1 MSGGGHSSGFSGGK
15 GSSGGGSMFR
25 GNSSGGGS
33 VGVPHSGGSRSG
45 GSVSSHGGNS
55 GNSGLRSPSL
65 GNSSG
70 SMGKSSGHGSGQGLS
85 GTQSDRGP
93 RVMDFGPSRGGKSG
107 GSGGAH
113 DPTFRQ
119 GNKNLDLGQRNIGKS
134 DRVIR
139 SGGDRLGDAKQG
151 HEGRIGSDG
160 SSQHGDQKARTTRN
174 VRDPVETARHERD
187 RGGDSGLVNNDRGGD
202 GWRDGRGGRGDW
214 DNGRGDWDG
223 GRGDWDNGRNH
234 GGWNG
239 RHSHRHNH
247 WHRGFWRLGL
257 WGFNPWWGGW
267 GWGPGWGGYGFGLG
281 LGYGGWGYGGWGWN
295 SWGYSPLWY
304 NSGYYGYYN
313 PYCSGP
319 LVLGS
324 TVIDYS
330 QPIVVAQGTTT
341 TPVSEEAVD
350 DPATAGAMA
359 EFDAARAAFLNGDY
373 RAALSGVDRALQQI
387 PDDGVLHEFRAL
399 VLFAQGDYQQ
409 AAATINSV
417 LAGGPGWDWE
427 TLRGLYPDVPT
438 YTAQLRALE
447 AYARAHQTEA
457 FPRFLLAYHYLT
469 TGYTDAAVE
478 QLKRVV
484 ALQPGDTVAK
494 QLLTSMSPDSQ
505 VPAPAPAPASDPTLP
520 PQPPVAGDGP
530 AVPPAPPAA
539 EEHTVARPVTTES
552 LVGDWNASRED
563 GSTFALTLDKEG
575 AFTWKYAGNGQDNS
589 LKGKYTLAKDLLILE
604 PDSGGAMIGRLSSA
618 ADGQFHFQLVG
629 GPPGDPGL
637 TFKQ

>member
-1 MSGGGHSSGFSGGK
+1 MSNSGGASGHGSGHQSG
-15 GSSGGGSMFR
+15 
-25 GNSSGGGS
+25 
-33 VGVPHSGGSRSG
+33 
-45 GSVSSHGGNS
+45 
-55 GNSGLRSPSL
+55 SL
-65 GNSSG
+65 GNSSN
-70 SMGKSSGHGSGQGLS
+70 
-85 GTQSDRGP
+85 QSDGRGNSGATGNSGP

-107 GSGGAH
+107 IAGAN

-119 GNKNLDLGQRNIGKS
+119 SNKSLDLGQRHVGKADNVS
-134 DRVIR
+134 R
-139 SGGDRLGDAKQG
+139 SGGDRLGDPKHG
-151 HEGRIGSDG
+151 GDRHIGGDG
-160 SSQHGDQKARTTRN
+160 ASTNDQKGRPSRN
-174 VRDPVETARHERD
+174 VNDPAQTARHDRGG
-187 RGGDSGLVNNDRGGD
+187 RGGDSGLVNTDRGGD
-202 GWRDGRGGRGDW
+202 GWRDGKGGRGDW
-214 DNGRGDWDG
+214 DGHNGDWDG
-223 GRGDWDNGRNH
+223 HNGDHHHD

-239 RHSHRHNH
+239 HYHHHHNN
-247 WHRGFWRLGL
+247 WHHGFWGLGL
-257 WGFNPWWGGW
+257 WGFSPWWGGW

-304 NSGYYGYYN
+304 NSGYYSYYN
-313 PYCSGP
+313 PYCTAP

-330 QPIVVAQGTTT
+330 QPVVVAQGTTT
-341 TPVSEEAVD
+341 TPISEEAVD
-350 DPATAGAMA
+350 DPATAAAMA
-359 EFDAARAAFLNGDY
+359 EFDAARSAFGNGNY
-373 RAALSGVDRALQQI
+373 AAALSGVDRALQQI

-447 AYARAHQTEA
+447 AYARAHQAEA
-457 FPRFLLAYHYLT
+457 FPRFLLAYHYMT

-484 ALQPGDTVAK
+484 ALQPNDTVAK
-494 QLLTSMSPDSQ
+494 QLLASMSPDSQ

-530 AVPPAPPAA
+530 AVPPAPPTA
-539 EEHTVARPVTTES
+539 EEHTVAKPVTTEA
-552 LVGDWNASRED
+552 LVGDWNSSRED
-563 GSTFALTLDKEG
+563 GSTFALTLDNEG
-575 AFTWKYAGNGQDNS
+575 AFTWKYSSNGQDNS

-604 PDSGGAMIGRLSSA
+604 PDTGGAMIGRVNSA

-637 TFKQ
+637 TFKK

>member
-1 MSGGGHSSGFSGGK
+1 MSNSGG
-15 GSSGGGSMFR
+15 
-25 GNSSGGGS
+25 
-33 VGVPHSGGSRSG
+33 
-45 GSVSSHGGNS
+45 
-55 GNSGLRSPSL
+55 L
-65 GNSSG
+65 
-70 SMGKSSGHGSGQGLS
+70 SGHGSGRQS
-85 GTQSDRGP
+85 GSLGKSTNQSDHRGATGGTGNSGP

-107 GSGGAH
+107 IAGAN
-113 DPTFRQ
+113 DSTFRQ
-119 GNKNLDLGQRNIGKS
+119 SNKNLDLGQRHIGKS
-134 DRVIR
+134 DGINR
-139 SGGDRLGDAKQG
+139 SGGGRLGDAKHG
-151 HEGRIGSDG
+151 NDRRIGGDG
-160 SSQHGDQKARTTRN
+160 VQPNDQKGRTSRN
-174 VRDPVETARHERD
+174 VRDPVQTARHDGD
-187 RGGDSGLVNNDRGGD
+187 RGGRGDGGFVNSDRGGD
-202 GWRDGRGGRGDW
+202 GWRDGRGGNGWRDGRG
-214 DNGRGDWDG
+214 GGDWDG
-223 GRGDWDNGRNH
+223 RNR

-239 RHSHRHNH
+239 RYGHRHNN

-313 PYCSGP
+313 PYCTAP
-319 LVLGS
+319 LVLGT

-330 QPIVVAQGTTT
+330 QPIVVAQGNPA
-341 TPVSEEAVD
+341 PVSAEAID
-350 DPATAGAMA
+350 DPGSSAAMA
-359 EFDAARAAFLNGDY
+359 EFEAARGAFRNGDY
-373 RAALSGVDRALQQI
+373 RTALSGVDRALQQI

-427 TLRGLYPDVPT
+427 TLRGLYPDVAT

-447 AYARAHQTEA
+447 AYARAHQAEA
-457 FPRFLLAYHYLT
+457 FPRFLLAYHYMT

-484 ALQPGDTVAK
+484 ALQPNDTVAK
-494 QLLTSMSPDSQ
+494 QLLTSMSPDAQ
-505 VPAPAPAPASDPTLP
+505 VPAPAPASDPTLP

-530 AVPPAPPAA
+530 AVPPAPPTS
-539 EEHTVARPVTTES
+539 EEHAVAKPVTTEA

-563 GSTFALTLDKEG
+563 GSTFALMLDNEG

-604 PDSGGAMIGRLSSA
+604 PDTGGAMVGRVSGTV
-618 ADGQFHFQLVG
+618 DGQFHFQLVG

-637 TFKQ
+637 TFKK